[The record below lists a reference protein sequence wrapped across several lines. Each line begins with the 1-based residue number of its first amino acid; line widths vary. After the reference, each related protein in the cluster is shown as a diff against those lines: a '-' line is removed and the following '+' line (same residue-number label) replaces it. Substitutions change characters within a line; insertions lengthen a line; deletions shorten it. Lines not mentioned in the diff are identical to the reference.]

1 MKYNEREYLEKQVK
15 EESKSVLEM
24 IIREGACRMLQAAI
38 ENEITEYIERF
49 KNERDLR
56 DRRLVVRNGSLPERE
71 IVTGIGPLRVKQPR
85 IYDKREGKAFTSNIL
100 PRYMRRVPSIDALVP
115 VLYLKGISTGDFSKA
130 LESILGKNASGLS
143 ATNIVRLKKLWEQ
156 DYQDWT
162 GRDLSHKR
170 YIYFWADGI
179 YFNVRLEDAENKKQC
194 ILVIMGTL
202 ENGKKELVS
211 VLDGYRESKQSW
223 QEMMRDL
230 KQRGL
235 KEGPRLAVGDGG
247 LGFWA
252 ALAEEFPETVE
263 QRCWVHKSANILDK
277 LPKSVQAR
285 AKVHIC
291 NMYMAPTREEAFRAY
306 DHFVSQ
312 YQAKYERACECLK
325 KDKESLFAF
334 YDFPAEHWR
343 HIRSTNPVES
353 TFATVRLRTKR
364 TKGCGSRLAT
374 LTMVFKLALE
384 AEKTWQRIRGHHLI
398 GKVIE
403 GIKFVNGEI
412 MDKAA

>member
-1 MKYNEREYLEKQVK
+1 MEHNEREYLEKQVK
-15 EESKSVLEM
+15 EESKSALEL
-24 IIREGACRMLQAAI
+24 IIREGACRMLQAAV

-49 KNERDLR
+49 KDERDLR

-100 PRYMRRVPSIDALVP
+100 PRYMRRVPSIDALIP

-223 QEMMRDL
+223 QEMLRDL

-235 KEGPRLAVGDGG
+235 KECPMLAVGDGG

-252 ALAEEFPETVE
+252 ALAEEFPETIE

-277 LPKSVQAR
+277 MPKSVQAR

-291 NMYMAPTREEAFRAY
+291 NMYMAPTREEAFMAY

-325 KDKESLFAF
+325 RDKESLFAF

>member
-1 MKYNEREYLEKQVK
+1 MEHNEREYLEKQVK
-15 EESKSVLEM
+15 EESKSALEL
-24 IIREGACRMLQAAI
+24 IIREGACRMLQAAV

-49 KNERDLR
+49 KDERDLR

-100 PRYMRRVPSIDALVP
+100 PRYMRRVPSIDALIP

-223 QEMMRDL
+223 HEMLRDL

-235 KEGPRLAVGDGG
+235 KEGPMLAVGDGG

-252 ALAEEFPETVE
+252 ALADEFPETIE

-277 LPKSVQAR
+277 MPKSVQAR

-291 NMYMAPTREEAFRAY
+291 NMYMAPTREEAFMAY

>member
-38 ENEITEYIERF
+38 ENEIAEYIERF
-49 KNERDLR
+49 KDERDLR

-71 IVTGIGPLRVKQPR
+71 IVTGIGLLRVKQPR

>member
-1 MKYNEREYLEKQVK
+1 MEHNEREYLEKQVK
-15 EESKSVLEM
+15 EESKSALEL

-49 KNERDLR
+49 KDERDLR
-56 DRRLVVRNGSLPERE
+56 DRHLVVRNGSLPERE

-100 PRYMRRVPSIDALVP
+100 PRYMRRVPSIDALMP

-223 QEMMRDL
+223 QEMLRDL

-235 KEGPRLAVGDGG
+235 KECPMLAVGDGG

-252 ALAEEFPETVE
+252 ALAGEFPETIE

-277 LPKSVQAR
+277 MPKSVQAR

-325 KDKESLFAF
+325 KDKESLFEF